1 MEKVSKGVEYI
12 LRCAIAKGGSVGYNP
27 YMYRLGCADNIPPSD
42 NFNTELQ
49 KYGRIDWG
57 GFSFLG
63 EGNDGWDVPGVWHA
77 FWITEVFTAVISLL
91 IYKKKKMDSF
101 NL

>member
-57 GFSFLG
+57 GSSFLG
-63 EGNDGWDVPGVWHA
+63 EGNDGWDVQ
-77 FWITEVFTAVISLL
+77 EYLCLSLCHVL
-91 IYKKKKMDSF
+91 
-101 NL
+101 